1 MVPHPRDQIDSGD
14 YPYLMRGYLS
24 NHVGF
29 VGYRLGT
36 DRDLPYIYEGVRP
49 IEKPRTHSNRT
60 YLVYLPFPP

>member
-49 IEKPRTHSNRT
+49 IEKP
-60 YLVYLPFPP
+60 